1 MSSQVVLIVEDDA
14 GTAELERRSLRRAGI
29 ECRVV
34 SRVKDAL
41 SAMTQQPFSAVLVD
55 YQLPDGDAW
64 SVVEA
69 ARTLA
74 PPLPV
79 VLVTAAGNEDLVVE
93 AIRRGVA
100 DYVRKVEAFC
110 DQLPLVIDRVTRL
123 AEAERQLRARDAI
136 FQLISAHGSDLILV
150 RSADGRIASASP
162 ASLAILGYAPE
173 ELLGRS
179 FADLIVDAAAPAS
192 SSEQAPQRELLRAR
206 HKTGRYVWLE
216 SNNYVQTP
224 TLTGARELVAVMRDV
239 TERVTAQEQLTR
251 ERVRLAEAQRT
262 AQLGS
267 WEWDIASNEI
277 EWSDELYRIFGKER
291 SSFGASYEEY
301 LQALHPDDRQMV
313 NDVVQAAFTAGTPF
327 HTLHRV
333 VWPNGEVRTVEGR
346 GQVTRDADGN
356 VTRMSGT
363 AQDVTM
369 RELQQAERDALLGRL
384 EELNADLT
392 ASLREREVLLQEIHH
407 RVKNNLQVIT
417 SLINL
422 QMRKLEQ
429 GENREALLEC
439 QGRIQAIALIHE
451 KLYQSTDYSRIPFAE
466 YAKSLASSVFR
477 VGQTSSG
484 QVELAFA
491 LEEVP
496 LAVDRAIPCGLILN
510 ELLTNALKH
519 AFVGGRSGTIR
530 VELARQGAD
539 GIRLVVADDGRGLPP
554 GFDVGKSPTLGLQ
567 LVATLAAQ
575 LDGKVYASAGPGAR
589 FELGFPAQ
597 N

>member
-1 MSSQVVLIVEDDA
+1 MSRQVVLIVEDDA
-14 GTAELERRSLRRAGI
+14 GTAELERRALRRAGMD
-29 ECRVV
+29 CRVV
-34 SRVKDAL
+34 SSVKEAL
-41 SAMTQQPFSAVLVD
+41 AALTQQPFSAVVLD

-64 SVVEA
+64 SVIEA
-69 ARTLA
+69 AVTSAAR
-74 PPLPV
+74 LPV
-79 VLVTAAGNEDLVVE
+79 VLVTAAGNEDVAME

-100 DYVRKVEAFC
+100 DYVRKTETLA
-110 DQLPLVIDRVTRL
+110 DQLPHVIARVTRL

-162 ASLAILGYAPE
+162 ACLAILGYAPE

-179 FADLIVDAAAPAS
+179 FADLIVDAALPDS
-192 SSEQAPQRELLRAR
+192 SSEQAPPRELLRAR

-224 TLTGARELVAVMRDV
+224 TLTGMRELVAVMRDV
-239 TERVTAQEQLTR
+239 TERVEAQEQLKR
-251 ERVRLAEAQRT
+251 ERLRLAEAQRT

-267 WEWDIASNEI
+267 WEWDIASNQI
-277 EWSDELYRIFGKER
+277 EWSDELYRIFGQER
-291 SSFGASYEEY
+291 SSSGPSYEEY
-301 LQALHPDDRQMV
+301 LAALHPDDRQLV
-313 NDVVQAAFTAGTPF
+313 NDTVQAAFAAGTSF
-327 HTLHRV
+327 QTLHRV

-346 GQVTRDADGN
+346 GQVAKDADGN
-356 VTRMSGT
+356 VIRMSGT
-363 AQDVTM
+363 AQDVTA
-369 RELQQAERDALLGRL
+369 RERQQAERDALLGRL
-384 EELNADLT
+384 EQLNAELT

-422 QMRKLEQ
+422 QMRKLDH
-429 GENREALLEC
+429 GENREALREC

-477 VGQTSSG
+477 VGQPTTG
-484 QVELAFA
+484 KVALAFA

-539 GIRLVVADDGRGLPP
+539 GIRLVVADDGHGLPP
-554 GFDVGKSPTLGLQ
+554 GLDLGKSPTLGLQ

-575 LDGKVYASAGPGAR
+575 LDGKVRASGGPGAR